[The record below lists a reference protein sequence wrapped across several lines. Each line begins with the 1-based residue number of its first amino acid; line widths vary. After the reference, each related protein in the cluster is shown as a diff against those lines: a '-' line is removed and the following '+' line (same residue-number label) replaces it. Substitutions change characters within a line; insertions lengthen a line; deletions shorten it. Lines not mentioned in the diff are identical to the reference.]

1 MDLENQLWLGYVL
14 AEAIVIV
21 LLVAKRVKRLLPIF
35 TIYCV
40 WDLLVNVGNYPV
52 RYYLPNQYLNFYVV
66 ETAIDSA
73 LQFCVLVEVAW
84 SVLRPIRAS
93 LPRKTILMIIGG
105 ILVLGAC
112 IWPFSAI
119 HQDMAPSGLFLMH
132 LLQTVSILRI
142 LFFVSLAGFSQL
154 LSLSWRDRELQVIT
168 GLGIYS
174 TFSLAVTMYHTHQT
188 GTEQNVLLNQIVI
201 ASYICSLVYWVI
213 CFSQQE
219 QERKE
224 FTPQMQNLLLAMA
237 GVARADR
244 EALAKRSVTNA
255 SDKPVAWP
263 PK

>member
-1 MDLENQLWLGYVL
+1 MNLDYVLLSAYIL
-14 AEAIVIV
+14 AEASVV
-21 LLVAKRVKRLLPIF
+21 SLLGYRRVWKILPIF
-35 TIYCV
+35 SIYCV
-40 WDLLVNVGNYPV
+40 WDIAVNLIVFWVQRNLPDA
-52 RYYLPNQYLNFYVV
+52 YLSVYLT
-66 ETAIDSA
+66 ETALDSA
-73 LQFCVLVEVAW
+73 LQFSVLVELAW

-93 LPRKTILMIIGG
+93 LPRKTILLIIGG
-105 ILVLGAC
+105 ILVLGAV
-112 IWPFSAI
+112 IWPFLAV
-119 HQDMAPSGLFLMH
+119 HQNMAPGGLFLMH

-154 LSLSWRDRELQVIT
+154 LSLSWRDRELQIVT

-255 SDKPVAWP
+255 SDKPVVWP